1 MTNTKQTVLL
11 IAAVFALAACGKA
24 KDAAVTAKLPAECEA
39 YSQQVSACLSKV
51 TASSK
56 QAAEMVQKQFDQA
69 KAGWAQAKTDAER
82 AQLSTACKAAQDA
95 FQANAKM
102 MGC

>member
-1 MTNTKQTVLL
+1 MKKYLSL
-11 IAAVFALAACGKA
+11 ILVAIALTACGK
-24 KDAAVTAKLPAECEA
+24 KEEKAAAANLPAECEA
-39 YSQQVSACLSKV
+39 YSKQVAACMSKA

-69 KAGWAQAKTDAER
+69 KAGWSVAKTDAER
-82 AQLSTACKAAQDA
+82 AQLGQACKAAQEA
-95 FQANAKM
+95 FQVNAKA